1 MLAYRHVKMTLA
13 PEKRFIAIGQ
23 ANAAGESELPSVG
36 AELDNIR
43 DRVGGLATFARIDG
57 GACRVSRVVEELGQ
71 NEWAHFACH
80 GLPNPKQPF
89 ESAFAMHDGHFTI
102 QRVVGCDLKNP
113 EFAYFS
119 ECHTTVGDKE
129 SPDEV
134 IHLASA
140 MQFIEFRS
148 VIGTMWAVDD
158 GLASEIAST
167 FYTYMVD
174 ESGRLDHTR
183 AAFALNKTM
192 KSMRALEQETLYIHI
207 GA

>member
-1 MLAYRHVKMTLA
+1 MLAYRHIKMTLA
-13 PEKRFIAIGQ
+13 PEKRFVAIGQ

-43 DRVGGLATFARIDG
+43 DRVGNLATFARIDG
-57 GACRVSRVVEELGQ
+57 GACCVSRVVEELGQ
-71 NEWAHFACH
+71 NEWAHYACH

-89 ESAFAMHDGHFTI
+89 ESAFTMHNGHFTI
-102 QRVVGCDLKNP
+102 QRIVGCDLKNP
-113 EFAYFS
+113 EFTYLSA
-119 ECHTTVGDKE
+119 CHTTVGDKK

-140 MQFIEFRS
+140 MQFIGFRS